1 MTGALLAK
9 RAIKAFKKG
18 VLYHGEN
25 CNRGPKNDPPILEP
39 RWLYMTYLLGRL
51 PLAWSIACQPSRCW
65 CCCTMPKRSPAK
77 RDFRDNG
84 ERKIKKSKEGA
95 SSSTSKVDEDLVR
108 SFCLFSVMAPLFTFS
123 RIRGKLIW
131 FLVQLFN
138 TSSDFLEWKKR
149 LIHEE
154 ANIIIILLSQ
164 TSLKR
169 ENVLFS
175 MIEGKL
181 PRHMTWSA
189 LVCNPSISWVYLGV
203 RTCELFLCFTPFVFL
218 RSIVLTSL
226 FPLFYV
232 TCEFNRFLH
241 RGWADFHLWKSKSNL
256 EL

>member
-1 MTGALLAK
+1 
-9 RAIKAFKKG
+9 
-18 VLYHGEN
+18 
-25 CNRGPKNDPPILEP
+25 
-39 RWLYMTYLLGRL
+39 MTYLLGRL

-164 TSLKR
+164 SSLKR

-189 LVCNPSISWVYLGV
+189 LVCNPSISGVYLGV

-241 RGWADFHLWKSKSNL
+241 RGWADFRLRKSKSNL
-256 EL
+256 